1 MDILQETWVECLMVF
16 LRSPLERGICLHLR
30 LEWKEWMGQWVLHRQ
45 QTWMV
50 TECLP
55 QSQVWTKLLI
65 KQCQILSMNIIRRRL
80 MDHLQ
85 EALMDHLQILG
96 LKLIQGQTCLRLM
109 ILQLWLSLLDTKN
122 CLHFFLEGSFFFG

>member
-1 MDILQETWVECLMVF
+1 MDILQETWVECLMVL
-16 LRSPLERGICLHLR
+16 LRLPLGRVICLRLR
-30 LEWKEWMGQWVLHRQ
+30 LVWKGWMGQWVLHPQ

-50 TECLP
+50 MECLP
-55 QSQVWTKLLI
+55 QSQVWTKHLI

-109 ILQLWLSLLDTKN
+109 ILLLWLSLTYTKN
-122 CLHFFLEGSFFFG
+122 CLHFF

>member
-1 MDILQETWVECLMVF
+1 MDILQETWVECLMVL